1 MAKVQFLMIGR
12 DPVVLQKLLRF
23 VNENP
28 GWEADG
34 TIDDRTA
41 NIIFNE
47 KKINVVVIIDDIS
60 ASSESNLRSGFIAKK
75 PGTIFI
81 YHYGDSRGLLASE
94 IQEAFKENNFDP
106 ASLVDEVA
114 PSEENKPK

>member
-60 ASSESNLRSGFIAKK
+60 ASSEDKLSSDFKDRK

-81 YHYGDSRGLLASE
+81 NHYGDSRGLLASE

>member
-34 TIDDRTA
+34 TIDDRSA
-41 NIIFNE
+41 GIIFND
-47 KKINVVVIIDDIS
+47 KKINVVVYVDDIS
-60 ASSESNLRSGFIAKK
+60 ATSENKLSSDFKDKK

-81 YHYGDSRGLLASE
+81 NHYGDSRGLLASE
-94 IQEAFKENNFDP
+94 IQESFKENNFDP
-106 ASLVDEVA
+106 AFLVDEVA
-114 PSEENKPK
+114 PIEENKSK